1 MLHLDLPRLRFQLLI
16 VGIQYLGFSS
26 QSDTNFH
33 NSKPIVGFELLEIT
47 PIHEHPNQLFV
58 TWFKFFHSADSNKL
72 FAQILKFKRVTTWSS
87 NFSSWIFL
95 SSRVFP
101 KISAGSFHIGS
112 SNSLKCSPDP
122 LTGTLCWG
130 SILI

>member
-1 MLHLDLPRLRFQLLI
+1 MLDLALPRLRFQLLI

-58 TWFKFFHSADSNKL
+58 TWFKFFHSEGCVNLSCNLDGSVSNKS
-72 FAQILKFKRVTTWSS
+72 IM
-87 NFSSWIFL
+87 NYIEIFL
-95 SSRVFP
+95 Q
-101 KISAGSFHIGS
+101 KA
-112 SNSLKCSPDP
+112 
-122 LTGTLCWG
+122 
-130 SILI
+130 

>member
-1 MLHLDLPRLRFQLLI
+1 MLDLALPRLRFQLLI

-58 TWFKFFHSADSNKL
+58 TWFKFFHSVPHFETLRPSLFLCVPLDIISRNIPFKMWGVVNLLSVFFMSSPLVYRINRTLMIAKL
-72 FAQILKFKRVTTWSS
+72 
-87 NFSSWIFL
+87 
-95 SSRVFP
+95 
-101 KISAGSFHIGS
+101 
-112 SNSLKCSPDP
+112 P
-122 LTGTLCWG
+122 L
-130 SILI
+130 